1 MKRILFILFI
11 LFIVVLTIS
20 SQEKKTYIV
29 KGKVN
34 NVPDGTK
41 VYLFEDVFRQVIL
54 DSTTIKDN
62 EFIFKGKLEEP
73 VMRNLKVESLG
84 ATNMENIAYISTLIV
99 LEPGK
104 TVELTVDDKGYYT
117 SQSGSP
123 LMEVHANAWRNMVKS
138 GAPDSDGILEIIKEN
153 KDNAIGMF
161 YFAHII
167 DFIQPESKSLKEF
180 GTLFSDK
187 RGKDKRVDEV
197 LDYIKNLD
205 KIAAIGTK
213 YIDIKAKTPEGQDI
227 ALSDYVGKKDVV
239 LLHFFR
245 WGGLVSDK
253 DYTYLRNAYA
263 KYKDKGLEIVGI
275 WCDSDTET
283 WKEIIEKDT
292 LTWPQMSDTNS
303 VTQYIKTYALFDEPC
318 TILIDKD
325 GTIIDREIP
334 RCELDARLSQI
345 LE

>member
-1 MKRILFILFI
+1 MKKILFILFI
-11 LFIVVLTIS
+11 AVLATS
-20 SQEKKTYIV
+20 CQGKTTYVV

-84 ATNMENIAYISTLIV
+84 AVYMSDVASISTLIV

-104 TVELTVDDKGYYT
+104 TVKLTIDDKGYYT

-123 LMEVHANAWRNMVKS
+123 LMEVHANAWRNMIEN
-138 GAPDSDGILEIIKEN
+138 GAPDSDRVLEIIKQN

-161 YFAHII
+161 YFSHII
-167 DFIQPESKSLKEF
+167 DFIQPSSESLKEF
-180 GTLFSDK
+180 YTIFSDK

-197 LDYIKNLD
+197 LDYIMNLD
-205 KIAAIGTK
+205 NIAAIGTK
-213 YIDIKAKTPEGQDI
+213 YIDIKGKTPEEQDI

-239 LLHFFR
+239 LLHFFK
-245 WGGLVSDK
+245 WGGFVSDK
-253 DYTYLRNAYA
+253 DYTYLKNVYA
-263 KYKDKGLEIVGI
+263 KYKNKGFEIVGI
-275 WCDSDTET
+275 WCDSDAET
-283 WKEIIEKDT
+283 WKETIIKDS
-292 LTWPQMSDTNS
+292 LTWPQMSDANS
-303 VTQYIKTYALFDEPC
+303 TIQLVKTYALFDEPC

-334 RCELDARLSQI
+334 RDELDARLSQI